1 MFRELVAA
9 GAATLA
15 LATVELAQ
23 PKGYGRVVRNAQRLV
38 TGIVEEKDASYAQRV
53 IREVNTGLMSAPT
66 AQLRTWLAAV
76 NNDNAGGEF
85 YLTDIV
91 AMAVAAGLEVATVAA
106 DASEVEGANDRAQPA
121 RLERALQQRPVDRKG
136 DG

>member
-66 AQLRTWLAAV
+66 AQLRPWLAAV
-76 NNDNAGGEF
+76 NNDNAGGEV
-85 YLTDIV
+85 YLNDIV
-91 AMAVAAGLEVATVAA
+91 AMAVAAGLHVAMRSP
-106 DASEVEGANDRAQPA
+106 DATQIEEGNQEAQTP
-121 RLERALQQRPVDRKG
+121 
-136 DG
+136 